1 MVLVNQKRS
10 STLKYSGNYK
20 VLYIHTYCVCVCV
33 SIFKKCSLM
42 IKKGF
47 PVIYFFKKKF
57 DLKRNLKHKTSIIK
71 YVKFRKIATR

>member
-1 MVLVNQKRS
+1 
-10 STLKYSGNYK
+10 
-20 VLYIHTYCVCVCV
+20 
-33 SIFKKCSLM
+33 M